1 MRRNP
6 ATVLLAASLLVFL
19 GAPSL
24 FSQEE
29 DIKAETLSPINA
41 INSAKDWDGARA
53 ESDKA
58 INACQSY
65 DDYEKLASEIKKA
78 DLKTVKEPK
87 YSDILHYMCAKNRV
101 KELSYLTKKNDIDSG
116 RIYMSV
122 SEKYYND
129 ALASL
134 DKASQATKSKDLNL
148 DIYFLRFLIFKEM
161 FQAENADAVFSE
173 MIKRI
178 ASYTPDTPKN
188 ISKLNEVSQLF
199 SDEGLGD
206 YAMKL
211 KLLYASKVDPDS
223 AKMIADDIK
232 ASADRYFDTGYRKE
246 ALATYDTYLQLAEN
260 YYDKDAL
267 APKIM
272 DVAERYFNKGHYKEA
287 VKYYSMYLFKYSD
300 SQVADY
306 CSYKLGMSL
315 YYNKEYQKAIEK
327 LEEFL
332 NTYQNSV
339 WFEKAFESLCR
350 LYYEKLNIE
359 VSIEA
364 LQKITDK
371 YPRRDSRD
379 YAYLLMGA
387 LHYNNTDYDKSTEVL
402 KKIQSDFP
410 RSVYIYAAGQL
421 MQDIDEIKK
430 GAAPSYSFGSKD
442 LYKVWEPYMYI
453 NCDIRASEGAE
464 TVENKNSKPGEISIK
479 AAPGAKVTFN
489 MTGLE
494 DMDRFNEY
502 MQDKEDQSRLPR
514 KIRDETEKDLVFFS
528 WSGPEG
534 GKFMDDKQALSRVWQ
549 APNEPGNYTM
559 TINIGDLGLVRPP
572 DTGTKK
578 DPAKTLT
585 VHISIEK

>member
-6 ATVLLAASLLVFL
+6 AAVLLAASLMVLL

-29 DIKAETLSPINA
+29 DIKAEALSPVA
-41 INSAKDWDGARA
+41 VINSAKDWDDARR
-53 ESDKA
+53 ESERA

-65 DDYEKLASEIKKA
+65 DDYEKLASEIKKVNLRQR
-78 DLKTVKEPK
+78 DPK
-87 YSDILHYMCAKNRV
+87 YSDVLHYMCAKTRV
-101 KELSYLTKKNDIDSG
+101 KELSYLTKKNDIDAG

-122 SEKYYND
+122 SEKYYNE
-129 ALASL
+129 ALACL

-148 DIYFLRFLIFKEM
+148 DLYFLRFLIFKEM
-161 FQAENADAVFSE
+161 FQTEKVDAVFGE
-173 MIKRI
+173 MIEMI
-178 ASYTPDTPKN
+178 ASYTPDNSKN
-188 ISKLNEVSQLF
+188 VSKLNELSQLF

-211 KLLYASKVDPDS
+211 KLLYASKVDSES
-223 AKMIADDIK
+223 AKIIADNIK
-232 ASADRYFDTGYRKE
+232 ANADKYFDTGHAKE
-246 ALATYDTYLQLAEN
+246 ALATYDTYLELAEK
-260 YYDKDAL
+260 YYDKDAYG
-267 APKIM
+267 PKIM
-272 DVAERYFNKGHYKEA
+272 EVAERYFNKGYYKEA
-287 VKYYSMYLFKYSD
+287 VKYYSIYLFKHSD

-306 CSYKLGMSL
+306 CSYRLGMSL
-315 YYNKEYQKAIEK
+315 YYSKEYQKAIEK

-350 LYYEKLNIE
+350 LYYENLKTE
-359 VSIEA
+359 GATEA
-364 LQKITDK
+364 LKNIADK

-379 YAYLLMGA
+379 YAYLLMGI
-387 LHYNNTDYDKSTEVL
+387 LHYDNTDYDKSTDAL
-402 KKIQSDFP
+402 RKIESDFP
-410 RSVYIYAAGQL
+410 KSVYVYAARQL
-421 MQDIDEIKK
+421 MQDIDEIRK

-442 LYKVWEPYMYI
+442 LYKAWEPYMYI
-453 NCDIRASEGAE
+453 NCDIAAGDGAE
-464 TVENKNSKPGEISIK
+464 TVKDKDSKPGEIFIK

-494 DMDRFNEY
+494 DIDRFNEY
-502 MQDKEDQSRLPR
+502 MQDKDDQSRLPR
-514 KIRDETEKDLVFFS
+514 KIRDETSKDLVFFS
-528 WSGPEG
+528 WSCPEG

-549 APNEPGNYTM
+549 APDEPGNYTM
-559 TINIGDLGLVRPP
+559 TVNIGDLGLVRPP

-585 VHISIEK
+585 IHISIEK

>member
-1 MRRNP
+1 MRRNL
-6 ATVLLAASLLVFL
+6 ATIILSASLMVFL
-19 GAPSL
+19 VVPSL
-24 FSQEE
+24 FSLDEGV
-29 DIKAETLSPINA
+29 KVETLSPIDA
-41 INSAKDWDGARA
+41 IKSAKDWDGARA
-53 ESDKA
+53 ESEKA
-58 INACQSY
+58 ISACQSY
-65 DDYEKLASEIKKA
+65 EDYEKLASDIKKA
-78 DLKTVKEPK
+78 LLTQKEPK
-87 YSDILHYMCAKNRV
+87 YSDVVYYMCAKNRV

-129 ALASL
+129 ALDCL
-134 DKASQATKSKDLNL
+134 DKASKSTKSKDLDIN
-148 DIYFLRFLIFKEM
+148 IYFLRFLISKEM
-161 FQAENADAVFSE
+161 FQADKVDVIFGEIINK
-173 MIKRI
+173 IT
-178 ASYTPDTPKN
+178 SYTPDVTKN

-199 SDEGLGD
+199 SDEGLPD

-211 KLLYASKVDPDS
+211 KLLYAAKVDPAS

-232 ASADRYFDTGYRKE
+232 ANADKYFDAGQAKE
-246 ALATYDTYLQLAEN
+246 ALATYDTYLKLAEN

-267 APKIM
+267 ATRIM
-272 DVAERYFNKGHYKEA
+272 DIAERYFNKGHYKEA

-300 SQVADY
+300 SKVADY

-350 LYYEKLNIE
+350 LYYENLDIDGAMA
-359 VSIEA
+359 A

-379 YAYLLMGA
+379 YAYLLIGI
-387 LHYNNTDYDKSTEVL
+387 LHYNKTEYDKSAEVL
-402 KKIQSDFP
+402 KKMQSDFP

-421 MQDIDEIKK
+421 IQDIDDIKK

-442 LYKVWEPYMYI
+442 LYKVWEPYMPI
-453 NCDIRASEGAE
+453 NCGISVSEGAE
-464 TVENKNSKPGEISIK
+464 TIEKKDAKPGEIFIK

-494 DMDRFNEY
+494 DLDRFNEY

-534 GKFMDDKQALSRVWQ
+534 GKFAEDKQTLSKVWQ
-549 APNEPGNYTM
+549 APNEPGDYTM

-578 DPAKTLT
+578 DPPKTLT
-585 VHISIEK
+585 VHISVEK